1 MNIAVQKQQGPYN
14 QKQTSANAFFPLM
27 PSANEVEVGNESFEQ
42 MEARYFLELQNP
54 QSVFAMHYHSY
65 VAYESKWQFALPPA
79 CVYSLKQFDL

>member
-1 MNIAVQKQQGPYN
+1 MDIAVQKQQGPYN

-54 QSVFAMHYHSY
+54 
-65 VAYESKWQFALPPA
+65 
-79 CVYSLKQFDL
+79 